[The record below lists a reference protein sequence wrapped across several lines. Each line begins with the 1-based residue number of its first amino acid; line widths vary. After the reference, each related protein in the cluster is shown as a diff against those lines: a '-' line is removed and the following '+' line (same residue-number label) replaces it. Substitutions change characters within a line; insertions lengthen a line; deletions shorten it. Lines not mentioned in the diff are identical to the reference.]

1 VFDIWL
7 RWAPFNTRKIILSV
21 QSHEVWVHT
30 LGEDLIR
37 MDLIF
42 LIIRIMFHFFIYIY
56 IIYIFYMIIDM
67 IRCEMS
73 NITVIEVYY

>member
-1 VFDIWL
+1 MFDIWL

-42 LIIRIMFHFFIYIY
+42 LIIRIMFRFYIYIY
-56 IIYIFYMIIDM
+56 IYMIIDM

-73 NITVIEVYY
+73 NITLIEVYY